1 MPVRT
6 CRMVLHMA
14 HDFRLSL
21 MEAQGPATDRRLASN
36 HILTVLVD
44 LGLTYQ
50 KTHGDAVARQF
61 YASRGIPD
69 ELAAR
74 VLSRQQGR
82 RTVKPGAAPRG

>member
-1 MPVRT
+1 MT
-6 CRMVLHMA
+6 

-21 MEAQGPATDRRLASN
+21 MAAQRPPTERRLASN
-36 HILTVLVD
+36 HILTVLID

-50 KTHGDAVARQF
+50 KTHGDTVARQF

-74 VLSRQQGR
+74 VLSRQQGHR
-82 RTVKPGAAPRG
+82 VSGAGAAPRG